1 MKLGSIFIADLAL
14 ECMQHEK
21 LTADLVPYPTWPLQ
35 VSVSQQA
42 SNLILG
48 TNCGQVEAYF
58 HHTAHL
64 NSLHCEAHTRKIN
77 FLSLW
82 SPFNSFFSL
91 FFSFLDS
98 GRNSFSSLPS
108 RVSGR
113 EWERAGVVV
122 CRSLCLVKVDSHF
135 AQRQTNIGILG
146 PSRARAPSAV
156 EGSDGCAERRSP
168 GTGAGNILS
177 HGLREIG

>member
-82 SPFNSFFSL
+82 SPFNSFFLLPL
-91 FFSFLDS
+91 FLIFGLGPQLLFLAPFS
-98 GRNSFSSLPS
+98 G
-108 RVSGR
+108 
-113 EWERAGVVV
+113 ERAGVGTGGRRRLSVPLS
-122 CRSLCLVKVDSHF
+122 RQGRF
-135 AQRQTNIGILG
+135 AFRTAANIGILG
-146 PSRARAPSAV
+146 P
-156 EGSDGCAERRSP
+156 
-168 GTGAGNILS
+168 
-177 HGLREIG
+177 